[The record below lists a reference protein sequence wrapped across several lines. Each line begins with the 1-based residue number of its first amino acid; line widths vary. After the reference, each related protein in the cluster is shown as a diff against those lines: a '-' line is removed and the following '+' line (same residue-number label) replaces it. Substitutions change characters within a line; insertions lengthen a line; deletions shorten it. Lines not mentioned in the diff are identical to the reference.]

1 MHVRNEV
8 ILGACLITAEIPSN
22 PIGLRS
28 WCTKC
33 RKQNRGLVIWSV
45 YRRGSTCFSLNSSVH
60 CPHSAI
66 ERAKNVKGLI
76 YELHN
81 IAYELRLKPPVT
93 STVYHSPRNNH
104 PSRTLQYS
112 WKPTNQDFFPI
123 TPASAPSAAFLSS
136 SRSSSLM

>member
-22 PIGLRS
+22 PMGLRS

-45 YRRGSTCFSLNSSVH
+45 YRRGSTCYSLNSSVH

-66 ERAKNVKGLI
+66 ERAKNVKRLV

-81 IAYELRLKPPVT
+81 IAYELRLEPPIT
-93 STVYHSPRNNH
+93 SNVYHP
-104 PSRTLQYS
+104 TLENIIRREHS
-112 WKPTNQDFFPI
+112 N
-123 TPASAPSAAFLSS
+123 TPGKQQIKTSFQLLQLARLRRLS
-136 SRSSSLM
+136 